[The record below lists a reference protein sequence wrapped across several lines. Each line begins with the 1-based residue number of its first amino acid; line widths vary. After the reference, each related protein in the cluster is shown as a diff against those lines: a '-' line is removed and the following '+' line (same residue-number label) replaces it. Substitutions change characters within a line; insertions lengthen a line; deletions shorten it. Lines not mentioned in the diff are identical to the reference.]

1 MGKKDTITKRYLAQP
16 KVFADAFNYFMFD
29 GEQVIRPR
37 DLKELDPTESSVIRK
52 AGKLMTDQKMRDL
65 LRLCTIKKGKNA
77 TYVLLGIEA
86 QAQISYI
93 MPVKNNLYDALN
105 YSSQVETIRKEH
117 KEAGDLKSGAEIT
130 SGFTKKD
137 KIKPVITLCICF
149 DKTKWDAPK
158 SLHDMFGKVDPRL
171 LPYINDYKLNLIT
184 PSEIGDFNRF
194 SSELGLVMETIQM
207 SDDKKRLRD
216 IIESKEEYQSV
227 DVDTVDLIN
236 AYTDSKISK
245 KEAKGG
251 KVNMCT
257 AIQGLIE
264 DGRVKGRAEG
274 ENKAFEL
281 IKLLKPGTKEYDK
294 ALNGTAADRRKL
306 YKKYNI
312 ISG

>member
-1 MGKKDTITKRYLAQP
+1 MNILTQADDDKHKNMYINILPFKKKEIPIEKIVDEEIRCICKPDLFEDYVKCFGLSKGTGIWEDNMKELLS
-16 KVFADAFNYFMFD
+16 D
-29 GEQVIRPR
+29 GTV
-37 DLKELDPTESSVIRK
+37 DLKNVIANREDAYELLINAGMEKTQAFRITEDIRK
-52 AGKLMTDQKMRDL
+52 GMANRCGWD
-65 LRLCTIKKGKNA
+65 
-77 TYVLLGIEA
+77 E
-86 QAQISYI
+86 
-93 MPVKNNLYDALN
+93 
-105 YSSQVETIRKEH
+105 
-117 KEAGDLKSGAEIT
+117 
-130 SGFTKKD
+130 
-137 KIKPVITLCICF
+137 
-149 DKTKWDAPK
+149 KT
-158 SLHDMFGKVDPRL
+158 
-171 LPYINDYKLNLIT
+171 
-184 PSEIGDFNRF
+184 
-194 SSELGLVMETIQM
+194 
-207 SDDKKRLRD
+207 RD

-294 ALNGTAADRRKL
+294 ALNGTAADRQRL

>member
-1 MGKKDTITKRYLAQP
+1 M
-16 KVFADAFNYFMFD
+16 
-29 GEQVIRPR
+29 
-37 DLKELDPTESSVIRK
+37 
-52 AGKLMTDQKMRDL
+52 
-65 LRLCTIKKGKNA
+65 

-130 SGFTKKD
+130 SVFTQKD

-264 DGRVKGRAEG
+264 DGRAEGRAEG

-294 ALNGTAADRRKL
+294 ALNGTAADRQRL

-312 ISG
+312 ISRVNGGGSR